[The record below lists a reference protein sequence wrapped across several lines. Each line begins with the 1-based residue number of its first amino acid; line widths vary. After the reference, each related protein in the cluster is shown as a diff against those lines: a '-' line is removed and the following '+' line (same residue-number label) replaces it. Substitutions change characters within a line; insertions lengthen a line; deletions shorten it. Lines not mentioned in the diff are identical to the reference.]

1 MLKTIISDASCLILL
16 DKIGELNI
24 LEKLYGEV
32 IITSIIAEDFGLEL
46 PLWIR
51 IIDPKNADLQNNL
64 LAFMDIGE
72 ASAIALAIEIGHCKL
87 ILDDEKA
94 RKKVIELGL
103 DFTGT
108 LGVLSAAKHKGII
121 PLLKPL
127 FDKIELTDFRY
138 TDKLLSSI
146 LQSVGE

>member
-32 IITSIIAEDFGLEL
+32 IITSIIAEEFGLEL
-46 PLWIR
+46 PLWIKVNDPQN
-51 IIDPKNADLQNNL
+51 IDFQNNL
-64 LAFMDIGE
+64 LSFMDIGE
-72 ASAIALAIEIGHCKL
+72 ASAIALAVESGHCKL

-108 LGVLSAAKHKGII
+108 LGVLSAAKIRGII
-121 PLLKPL
+121 PLLKPM
-127 FDKIELTDFRY
+127 FDKIELTDFHY
-138 TDKLLSSI
+138 INELLKRI
-146 LQSVGE
+146 LKSVGE